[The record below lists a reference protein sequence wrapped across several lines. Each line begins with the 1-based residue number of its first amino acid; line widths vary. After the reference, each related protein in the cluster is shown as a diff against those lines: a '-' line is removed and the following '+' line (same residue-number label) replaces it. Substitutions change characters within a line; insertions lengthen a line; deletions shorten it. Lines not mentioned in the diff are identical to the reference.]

1 MLALLALGEAVK
13 DLSASIDLGLRGDGG
28 SGIGKAIESALGVAD
43 KRHQAGLV
51 EAIEN
56 LATATG
62 R

>member
-1 MLALLALGEAVK
+1 MLTLAEAIK
-13 DLSASIDLGLRGDGG
+13 DLSAAMDTGLRGDGG

-43 KRHQAGLV
+43 TRHQAGLV

-56 LATATG
+56 LAAA